1 MSEYLSN
8 WTLIRTSGFL
18 GFYFMTLSL
27 SLGML
32 GSFSI
37 MKRKKAKLVSLHQT
51 SGWYGLLT
59 IFFHILLVWQDD
71 YVPYS
76 LSQLLIPFYAK
87 NEPINSGIG
96 TLSFYLFLLVILSSD
111 FFIKKLGI
119 KKWKKLHLAV
129 IPAWIFM
136 ILHGILLGSDS
147 SQPWAISIYAVGLAL
162 VLVLG
167 VLRYM
172 ESKIAQQAPPLK
184 GKLQK

>member
-18 GFYFMTLSL
+18 AFYFMTLSL
-27 SLGML
+27 SLGL
-32 GSFSI
+32 IGSFTV
-37 MKRKKAKLVSLHQT
+37 MKRKKAKWVSLHQT
-51 SGWYGLLT
+51 SGWYGLLI

-76 LSQLLIPFYAK
+76 LSQLLLPFYAE
-87 NEPINSGIG
+87 NEPVFSGIG
-96 TLSFYLFLLVILSSD
+96 TLSFYLFLLVIVSSD

-147 SQPWAISIYAVGLAL
+147 SEPWAISIYAVGLTL

-167 VLRYM
+167 VLRYI
-172 ESKIAQQAPPLK
+172 ESKIAQQAPVP
-184 GKLQK
+184 